1 MSRFSIPKSLPA
13 LNSLQTPQVIG
24 IELNDVDV
32 DRMLTSILELAVKRG
47 NYAVSK
53 TDARDYER
61 YLKALQ
67 QSQVAQ
73 GFETPD
79 ELDVLDGWLRS
90 SVVKMERATKRR
102 DTAQMGFIRPIT
114 IMTYRSGLP
123 KTRSRNRLADQLVYQ
138 AMALA
143 LKQEGVSNTTGAV
156 RELWLD
162 TFGEGVELGE
172 SPWHDPR
179 YDGHSVLDIDTL
191 LAIRFLEGFAGS
203 QNLRK
208 IPTDL
213 DPPVP
218 LAVEYIGRDLIS
230 LLRHYGP
237 AMPVAEAFGQISALL
252 SLRLFQLPLLTAHH
266 LRSLITGTTT
276 PSSCAALEIYCD
288 FVGRRGTS
296 SDELARMC
304 IVRDLEVMRTFLAD
318 RLLVR
323 TLDQSVDLLPQRS
336 SLPEDATG
344 RIAALISLRDTDAM
358 EMALRMQIQQIRLQP
373 DLSDEGRTFIN
384 DITESDLKAQE
395 QITSILVEGLRK
407 RGLENQVKWFWST
420 GGVEK
425 PYGLISGFK
434 RSRASWRYSPTDEL
448 LTTIVG
454 MCFVEPSGHRTV
466 PELPIRELL
475 ARMQDRFGILVDRPP
490 AEMDTADAGAG
501 AAENRAAFTRRLQ
514 LLGCYEGLS
523 DDFSAQYVTRPRKAV
538 IARE

>member
-1 MSRFSIPKSLPA
+1 
-13 LNSLQTPQVIG
+13 
-24 IELNDVDV
+24 
-32 DRMLTSILELAVKRG
+32 MLTSILELTVKRG

-61 YLKALQ
+61 YLRTLQESDALR
-67 QSQVAQ
+67 
-73 GFETPD
+73 GFESP
-79 ELDVLDGWLRS
+79 ESLDVLDGWLRS
-90 SVVKMERATKRR
+90 SVVKMERATQRR
-102 DTAQMGFIRPIT
+102 DTAQMGYIRPIT

-123 KTRSRNRLADQLVYQ
+123 KARGRNRLADQLVYQ
-138 AMALA
+138 TMQLA
-143 LKQEGVSNTTGAV
+143 LKKEGVTNTTGAL
-156 RELWLD
+156 RELWLG

-179 YDGHSVLDIDTL
+179 YDGESVLDIDTL
-191 LAIRFLEGFAGS
+191 LAIRFLEVFEGS

-208 IPTDL
+208 IPNDL

-218 LAVEYIGRDLIS
+218 LAVENVGRDLIAF
-230 LLRHYGP
+230 LRHYGP
-237 AMPVAEAFGQISALL
+237 AMPAAEAFGQISALL

-266 LRSLITGTTT
+266 LRSLLTGEPT
-276 PSSCAALEIYCD
+276 PGSPGALEIYCD

-304 IVRDLEVMRTFLAD
+304 VVRDLEVMRTFLAD

-323 TLDQSVDLLPQRS
+323 TLGQSVDLLPQRS
-336 SLPEDATG
+336 DLPEDSAA
-344 RIAALISLRDTDAM
+344 RLAALIDIRDSDAM

-373 DLSDEGRTFIN
+373 DLSEEGQTFID
-384 DITESDLKAQE
+384 DINASDLRAQE

-448 LTTIVG
+448 LTTVVG
-454 MCFVEPSGHRTV
+454 MCFVEPDGKRTV

-475 ARMQDRFGILVDRPP
+475 ARMRDRFGLLVDRPP
-490 AEMDTADAGAG
+490 AEMDTADARAG
-501 AAENRAAFTRRLQ
+501 AAENRAALTRRLQ

-523 DDFSAQYVTRPRKAV
+523 DDFSAQYVTRPREV
-538 IARE
+538 VSGP